1 MDNVS
6 GPWST
11 HCMNTG
17 ICFVFNGFYTKQ
29 DLPVY
34 MLMPLYR
41 QAALQKIEAAHKSLF
56 RQ

>member
-6 GPWST
+6 GLGST

-17 ICFVFNGFYTKQ
+17 ICFVFNGFYAKH

-41 QAALQKIEAAHKSLF
+41 QAAL
-56 RQ
+56 